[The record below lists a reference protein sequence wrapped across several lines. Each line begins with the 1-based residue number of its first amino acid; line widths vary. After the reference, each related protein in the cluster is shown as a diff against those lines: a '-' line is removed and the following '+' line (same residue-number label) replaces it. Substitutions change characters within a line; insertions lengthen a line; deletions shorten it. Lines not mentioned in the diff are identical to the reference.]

1 MSRKGVKSAVTNL
14 HNIADEQNPATQSIS
29 RSKITSHEPIPQHI
43 KSEPTALKFLTSNSQ
58 AERQHHMQAR
68 THNTSVKAADY
79 LRRTEQECRMEQN
92 YTSAKAGE
100 GGWPPKQEKPV
111 TYWSNGG
118 GDSGEL
124 PRGKDPTLTPCRWP
138 PTTCPSLLISLA
150 RREFPLSRPP
160 SPTESPLPNLSAS
173 GGVEASE
180 HCVKANTHTHTHR
193 KGEPSTSR
201 LIYHSAR
208 RAGGEERKRRRMT
221 KNTRRQICMLYIYI
235 YIYSRAH

>member
-58 AERQHHMQAR
+58 AERQHDMQAR

-150 RREFPLSRPP
+150 RREFPVSRPP

-180 HCVKANTHTHTHR
+180 HCVKANTHTHTQKGWAFNLSPYLSQRAPRGRGR
-193 KGEPSTSR
+193 KK
-201 LIYHSAR
+201 
-208 RAGGEERKRRRMT
+208 EET
-221 KNTRRQICMLYIYI
+221 ND
-235 YIYSRAH
+235 